1 MAKETI
7 KQALV
12 KEYVRC
18 SQDPI
23 YFMRKYCYIQ
33 HPMKGKIKFD
43 LFPFQE
49 EALTELTTERFNIIL
64 KSRQMGIST
73 LTAGLTVWS
82 MVFNEDYNV
91 LVIAIKQ
98 DTAKNLITKIRVM
111 HEMLPSWLRVGSEED
126 NRLSLRLKNGSQV
139 KAVSSSP
146 DAARS
151 EALSL
156 LVIDEAAFIDKIDEI
171 WTSAQQ
177 TLATG
182 GRAVL
187 LSTPNGTGNLFHKT
201 WQEAERGDGRFNPI
215 KLHWTEHPERDQ
227 EWRDLQTELLGEK
240 MAAQECDCDF
250 ITSGN
255 SVVSGELLT
264 WYQDNMCKEPIE
276 KRGRDDEMWIWDY
289 PDYTKSYMVVADVA
303 RGDASDYSAF
313 HVIEIETMTQVA
325 EFKSQIPTKDF
336 GNMLVNISVEYNEA
350 LLVVENA
357 NIGWAAL
364 QPAIDRGYRN
374 LYYTYKHEGVHDAAT
389 QLSKGY
395 DLKNR
400 ENMTPGFT
408 TSSRTRPLLI
418 SKLDIYFREKAC
430 IVRSKRLIDE
440 LFVFIWNGHKA
451 EAQRGYN
458 DDLTMAF
465 SIAMYVRDNA
475 LRLHNEGL
483 AMNKSAINS
492 ITNTRGAYTGND
504 GVQGVNPWKQKI
516 GNDEED
522 LTWLI

>member
-1 MAKETI
+1 
-7 KQALV
+7 
-12 KEYVRC
+12 
-18 SQDPI
+18 
-23 YFMRKYCYIQ
+23 
-33 HPMKGKIKFD
+33 
-43 LFPFQE
+43 
-49 EALTELTTERFNIIL
+49 
-64 KSRQMGIST
+64 
-73 LTAGLTVWS
+73 
-82 MVFNEDYNV
+82 MVFNEDFNV

-182 GRAVL
+182 GKAVL
-187 LSTPNGTGNLFHKT
+187 LSTPNGTGNLFHRV
-201 WQEAERGDGRFNPI
+201 WQEAERGEGEFNDI
-215 KLHWTEHPERDQ
+215 KLHWTLHPERDQ
-227 EWRDLQTELLGEK
+227 KWRDLQTELLGEK

-264 WYQDNMCKEPIE
+264 WYQENMVVEPIE
-276 KRGRDDEMWIWDY
+276 KRGREEEMWIWEY

-303 RGDASDYSAF
+303 RGDSSDYSAF

-325 EFKSQIPTKDF
+325 EFKSQTPTKEF
-336 GNMLVNISVEYNEA
+336 GNMLVNIATEYNEA

-357 NIGWAAL
+357 NIGWAAI

-395 DLKNR
+395 DLKNK

-430 IVRSKRLIDE
+430 VVKSQRLIDE

-492 ITNTRGAYTGND
+492 ITNTKGAYKGND
-504 GVQGVNPWKQKI
+504 SIQGENPWKQKI

>member
-1 MAKETI
+1 MANKTV
-7 KQALV
+7 KQALIEEF
-12 KEYVRC
+12 KRC
-18 SQDPI
+18 SQDPV
-23 YFMRKYCYIQ
+23 YFMKKYCFIQ
-33 HPMKGKIKFD
+33 HPQKGKIKFD

-49 EALTELTTERFNIIL
+49 QSLIELKDNRFNVIL

-73 LTAGLTVWS
+73 LTAGYSVWN
-82 MVFNEDYNV
+82 MVFREDFNV

-98 DTAKNLITKIRVM
+98 DTAKNLITKVRVM
-111 HEMLPSWLRVGSEED
+111 HEMLPSWLRVGTEED
-126 NRLSLRLKNGSQV
+126 NRLSLRLKNGSQI
-139 KAVSSSP
+139 KAVSSAP

-156 LVIDEAAFIDKIDEI
+156 LVIDEAAFIDKIEEI

-182 GRAVL
+182 GSAIL

-201 WQEAERGDGRFNPI
+201 WVEAERGDGQFNPI
-215 KLHWTEHPERDQ
+215 KLHWSEHPERDQ
-227 EWRDLQTELLGEK
+227 AWRDMQDELLGPK

-250 ITSGN
+250 VSSGN
-255 SVVSGELLT
+255 TVIPGDLLT
-264 WYQDNMCKEPIE
+264 WYVDNMVQDPIE
-276 KRGRDDEMWIWDY
+276 KRGANEELWIWEY
-289 PDYTKSYMVVADVA
+289 ADYTKSYMVVADVA
-303 RGDASDYSAF
+303 RGDGSDYSAF
-313 HVIEIETMTQVA
+313 HVIDLTNMVQVA
-325 EFKSQIPTKDF
+325 EFRGQLGTKEF
-336 GNMLVNISVEYNEA
+336 GNYLVNIATEYNEA

-357 NIGWAAL
+357 NIGWAAI
-364 QPAIDRGYRN
+364 QPAIDRNYRN
-374 LYYTYKHEGVHDAAT
+374 LYYTFKHEGVHDAAT

-395 DLKNR
+395 DLKNK

-430 IVRSKRLIDE
+430 TIKSQRLIDE

-465 SIAMYVRDNA
+465 TIALYVRDNA
-475 LRLHNEGL
+475 IRLHTEGL
-483 AMNKSAINS
+483 NMNKNAINN
-492 ITNTRGAYTGND
+492 IVNTRGAYKTSNANG
-504 GVQGVNPWKQKI
+504 NPWKMKL

-522 LTWLI
+522 LTWLL

>member
-1 MAKETI
+1 MANKTI
-7 KQALV
+7 KEALV
-12 KEYVRC
+12 EEYIRC

-49 EALTELTTERFNIIL
+49 SSLTELTTKRFNIIL

-82 MVFNEDYNV
+82 MVFNEDFNV

-111 HEMLPSWLRVGSEED
+111 HEMLPSWLRVGTEED
-126 NRLSLRLKNGSQV
+126 NRLSLRLRNGSQV

-156 LVIDEAAFIDKIDEI
+156 LIIDEAAFIQNIDEI

-182 GRAVL
+182 GKAVM

-215 KLHWTEHPERDQ
+215 KLHWTDHPERDQ
-227 EWRDLQTELLGEK
+227 EWRDLQSELLGEK

-250 ITSGN
+250 ISSGAT
-255 SVVSGELLT
+255 VIPGELLQ
-264 WYQDNMCKEPIE
+264 WYTDNMCTEPIE
-276 KRGRDDEMWIWDY
+276 KRGPGEETWIWEY
-289 PDYTKSYMVVADVA
+289 PDYAKAYMVVADVA

-313 HVIEIETMTQVA
+313 HVIEIETMSQVA
-325 EFKSQIPTKDF
+325 EFKGQIGTKEF
-336 GNMLVNISVEYNEA
+336 GNMLVNVATEYNEA

-357 NIGWAAL
+357 NIGWAAI

-430 IVRSKRLIDE
+430 VVKSQRLIDE

-475 LRLHNEGL
+475 LRLQSEGL
-483 AMNKSAINS
+483 AMNKNAINN
-492 ITNTRGAYTGND
+492 IVNTRGAYKSNNF
-504 GVQGVNPWKQKI
+504 QGENPWKQRI
-516 GNDEED
+516 GNDDED
-522 LTWLI
+522 LTWLL

>member
-1 MAKETI
+1 MTDKTI
-7 KQALV
+7 KEALV
-12 KEYVRC
+12 EEYIRC
-18 SQDPI
+18 SKDPI

-49 EALTELTTERFNIIL
+49 ESLTELTEKRFNIIL

-111 HEMLPSWLRVGSEED
+111 HEMLPSWLRVGTEED

-156 LVIDEAAFIDKIDEI
+156 LIIDEAAFIQNIDEI

-182 GRAVL
+182 GKAVM

-201 WQEAERGDGRFNPI
+201 WTEAERGDGRFNPI
-215 KLHWTEHPERDQ
+215 KLHWTDHPERDQ

-250 ITSGN
+250 ISSGATVIPG
-255 SVVSGELLT
+255 SLLQ
-264 WYQDNMCKEPIE
+264 WYTENMCEEPIE
-276 KRGRDDEMWIWDY
+276 KRGQNEEMWIWKY
-289 PDYTKSYMVVADVA
+289 PDYSKAYMVVADVA
-303 RGDASDYSAF
+303 RGDSSDYSAF
-313 HVIEIETMTQVA
+313 HIVEIETMEQVA
-325 EFKSQIPTKDF
+325 EFKSHIGTKEF
-336 GNMLVNISVEYNEA
+336 GNMLVNIATEYNEA
-350 LLVVENA
+350 LLVIENA
-357 NIGWAAL
+357 NIGWAAI

-374 LYYTYKHEGVHDAAT
+374 LYYTFKHEGVHDAAT

-430 IVRSKRLIDE
+430 IVKSQRLIDE

-465 SIAMYVRDNA
+465 SIGMYVRDNA
-475 LRLHNEGL
+475 LRLHSEGL
-483 AMNKSAINS
+483 AMNKNAINN
-492 ITNTRGAYTGND
+492 IVNTKGAYKGRSNSE
-504 GVQGVNPWKQKI
+504 NPWKQQI
-516 GNDEED
+516 GDDSED
-522 LTWLI
+522 ITWLL

>member
-1 MAKETI
+1 MANKTV
-7 KQALV
+7 KQALIEEF
-12 KEYVRC
+12 KRC
-18 SQDPI
+18 SQDPV
-23 YFMRKYCYIQ
+23 YFMKKYCFIQ
-33 HPMKGKIKFD
+33 HPQKGKIKFD

-49 EALTELTTERFNIIL
+49 QSLIELKDNRFNVIL

-73 LTAGLTVWS
+73 LTAGYSVWN
-82 MVFNEDYNV
+82 MVFREDFNV

-98 DTAKNLITKIRVM
+98 DTAKNLITKVRVM
-111 HEMLPSWLRVGSEED
+111 HEMLPSWLRVGTEED
-126 NRLSLRLKNGSQV
+126 NRLSLRLKNGSQI
-139 KAVSSSP
+139 KAVSSAP

-156 LVIDEAAFIDKIDEI
+156 LVIDEAAFIDKIEEI

-182 GRAVL
+182 GSAIL

-201 WQEAERGDGRFNPI
+201 WVEAERGDGQFNPI
-215 KLHWTEHPERDQ
+215 KLHWSEHPERDQ
-227 EWRDLQTELLGEK
+227 SWRDMQDELLGPK

-250 ITSGN
+250 VSSGN
-255 SVVSGELLT
+255 TVIPGDLLT
-264 WYQDNMCKEPIE
+264 WYVDNMVQDPIE
-276 KRGRDDEMWIWDY
+276 KRGANEELWIWEY
-289 PDYTKSYMVVADVA
+289 ADYTKSYMVVADVA
-303 RGDASDYSAF
+303 RGDGSDYSAF
-313 HVIEIETMTQVA
+313 HVIDLTNMVQVA
-325 EFKSQIPTKDF
+325 EFRGQLGTKEF
-336 GNMLVNISVEYNEA
+336 GNYLVNIATEYNEA

-357 NIGWAAL
+357 NIGWAAI
-364 QPAIDRGYRN
+364 QPAIDRNYRN
-374 LYYTYKHEGVHDAAT
+374 LYYTFKHEGVHDAAT

-395 DLKNR
+395 DLKNK

-430 IVRSKRLIDE
+430 TIKSKRLIDE

-465 SIAMYVRDNA
+465 TIALYVRDNA
-475 LRLHNEGL
+475 IRLHTEGL
-483 AMNKSAINS
+483 NMNKNAINN
-492 ITNTRGAYTGND
+492 IVNTRGAYKTSNANGDPWKMKLGND
-504 GVQGVNPWKQKI
+504 
-516 GNDEED
+516 DED
-522 LTWLI
+522 LTWLL

>member
-12 KEYVRC
+12 KEYIRC
-18 SQDPI
+18 SQDPV

-33 HPMKGKIKFD
+33 HPIRGKIKFD
-43 LFPFQE
+43 LYKFQE
-49 EALTELTTERFNIIL
+49 DSLVQLKEKRFNIIL

-156 LVIDEAAFIDKIDEI
+156 LIIDEAAFIDKIDEI

-182 GRAVL
+182 GKAVL
-187 LSTPNGTGNLFHKT
+187 LSTPNGTGNLFHRV
-201 WQEAERGDGRFNPI
+201 WQEAERGEGEFNDI
-215 KLHWTEHPERDQ
+215 KLHWTLHPERDQ
-227 EWRDLQTELLGEK
+227 KWRDLQTELLGEK

-264 WYQDNMCKEPIE
+264 WYQENMCCDPIE
-276 KRGRDDEMWIWDY
+276 KRGRDEEMWIWEY
-289 PDYTKSYMVVADVA
+289 PDYTKKYMVVADVA
-303 RGDASDYSAF
+303 RGDSSDYSAF

-325 EFKSQIPTKDF
+325 EFKSQTPTKEF
-336 GNMLVNISVEYNEA
+336 GNMLVNIATEYNEA

-395 DLKNR
+395 DLKNK

-430 IVRSKRLIDE
+430 VVKSQRLIDE

-492 ITNTRGAYTGND
+492 ITNTKGAYKGND
-504 GVQGVNPWKQKI
+504 FQGDNPWKQKI

>member
-1 MAKETI
+1 MTKKTI
-7 KQALV
+7 KEALV
-12 KEYVRC
+12 EEYIRC
-18 SQDPI
+18 SKDPI

-49 EALTELTTERFNIIL
+49 ESLTELTEKRFNIIL

-111 HEMLPSWLRVGSEED
+111 HEMLPSWLRVGTEED

-156 LVIDEAAFIDKIDEI
+156 LIIDEAAFIQNIDEI

-182 GRAVL
+182 GKAVM

-201 WQEAERGDGRFNPI
+201 WTEAERGDGRFNPI
-215 KLHWTEHPERDQ
+215 KLHWTDHPERDQ

-250 ITSGN
+250 ISSGATVIPG
-255 SVVSGELLT
+255 SLLQ
-264 WYQDNMCKEPIE
+264 WYTENMCEEPIE
-276 KRGRDDEMWIWDY
+276 KRGQNEEMWIWKY
-289 PDYTKSYMVVADVA
+289 PDYSKAYMVVADVA
-303 RGDASDYSAF
+303 RGDSSDYSAF
-313 HVIEIETMTQVA
+313 HIVEIETMEQVA
-325 EFKSQIPTKDF
+325 EFKSHIGTKEF
-336 GNMLVNISVEYNEA
+336 GNMLVNIATEYNEA
-350 LLVVENA
+350 LLVIENA
-357 NIGWAAL
+357 NIGWAAI

-374 LYYTYKHEGVHDAAT
+374 LYYTFKHEGVHDAAT

-430 IVRSKRLIDE
+430 IVKSQRLIDE

-465 SIAMYVRDNA
+465 SIGMYVRDNA
-475 LRLHNEGL
+475 LRLHSEGL
-483 AMNKSAINS
+483 AMNKNAINN
-492 ITNTRGAYTGND
+492 IVNTKGAYKGRSNSE
-504 GVQGVNPWKQKI
+504 NPWKQQI
-516 GNDEED
+516 GDDSED
-522 LTWLI
+522 ITWLL

>member
-1 MAKETI
+1 MTEKTI
-7 KQALV
+7 KEALV
-12 KEYVRC
+12 EEYIRC
-18 SQDPI
+18 SKDPI

-49 EALTELTTERFNIIL
+49 ESLTELTEKRFNIIL

-111 HEMLPSWLRVGSEED
+111 HEMLPSWLRVGTEED

-156 LVIDEAAFIDKIDEI
+156 LIIDEAAFIQNIDEI

-182 GRAVL
+182 GKAVM

-201 WQEAERGDGRFNPI
+201 WTEAERGDGRFNPI
-215 KLHWTEHPERDQ
+215 KLHWTDHPERDQ

-250 ITSGN
+250 ISSGATVIPG
-255 SVVSGELLT
+255 SLLQ
-264 WYQDNMCKEPIE
+264 WYTENMCEEPIE
-276 KRGRDDEMWIWDY
+276 KRGQNEEMWIWKY
-289 PDYTKSYMVVADVA
+289 PDYSKAYMVVADVA
-303 RGDASDYSAF
+303 RGDSSDYSAF
-313 HVIEIETMTQVA
+313 HIVEIETMEQVA
-325 EFKSQIPTKDF
+325 EFKSHIGTKEF
-336 GNMLVNISVEYNEA
+336 GNMLVNIATEYNEA
-350 LLVVENA
+350 LLVIENA
-357 NIGWAAL
+357 NIGWAAI

-374 LYYTYKHEGVHDAAT
+374 LYYTFKHEGVHDAAT

-430 IVRSKRLIDE
+430 IVKSQRLIDE

-465 SIAMYVRDNA
+465 SIGMYVRDNA
-475 LRLHNEGL
+475 LRLHSEGL
-483 AMNKSAINS
+483 AMNKNAINN
-492 ITNTRGAYTGND
+492 IVNTKGAYKGRSNSE
-504 GVQGVNPWKQKI
+504 NPWKQQI
-516 GNDEED
+516 GDDSED
-522 LTWLI
+522 ITWLL

>member
-1 MAKETI
+1 MAKKTI
-7 KQALV
+7 KEALV
-12 KEYVRC
+12 EEYIRC
-18 SQDPI
+18 SKDPI

-49 EALTELTTERFNIIL
+49 DSLTELTEKRFNIIL

-111 HEMLPSWLRVGSEED
+111 HEMLPSWLRVGTDED

-156 LVIDEAAFIDKIDEI
+156 LIIDEAAFIQNIDEI

-182 GRAVL
+182 GKAVM

-215 KLHWTEHPERDQ
+215 KLHWTQHPERDQ

-250 ITSGN
+250 ISSGATVIPG
-255 SVVSGELLT
+255 SLLQ
-264 WYQDNMCKEPIE
+264 WYQDNMCKDPIE
-276 KRGRDDEMWIWDY
+276 KRGQNEEMWIWEY
-289 PDYTKSYMVVADVA
+289 PDYSKAYMVVADVA

-313 HVIEIETMTQVA
+313 HVIEIETMSQVA
-325 EFKSQIPTKDF
+325 EFKGHIGTKEF
-336 GNMLVNISVEYNEA
+336 GNMLVNVGTEYNEA
-350 LLVVENA
+350 LLVIENA
-357 NIGWAAL
+357 NIGWAAI
-364 QPAIDRGYRN
+364 QPVVDRGYRN

-395 DLKNR
+395 DLKNK

-430 IVRSKRLIDE
+430 IVRSQRLIDE

-458 DDLTMAF
+458 DDLTMSF

-475 LRLHNEGL
+475 LRLHTEGM
-483 AMNKSAINS
+483 AMNKNAINN
-492 ITNTRGAYTGND
+492 IVNTKGAYKQT
-504 GVQGVNPWKQKI
+504 GVQGQNPWEQKI
-516 GNDEED
+516 GNDNED
-522 LTWLI
+522 LTWLL

>member
-1 MAKETI
+1 MANKTV
-7 KQALV
+7 KQALIEEF
-12 KEYVRC
+12 KRC
-18 SQDPI
+18 SQDPV
-23 YFMRKYCYIQ
+23 YFMKKYCFIQ
-33 HPMKGKIKFD
+33 HPQKGKIKFD

-49 EALTELTTERFNIIL
+49 QSLIELKDNRFNVIL

-73 LTAGLTVWS
+73 LTAGYSVWN
-82 MVFNEDYNV
+82 MVFREDFNV

-98 DTAKNLITKIRVM
+98 DTAKNLITKVRVM
-111 HEMLPSWLRVGSEED
+111 HEMLPSWLRVGTEED
-126 NRLSLRLKNGSQV
+126 NRLSLRLKNGSQI
-139 KAVSSSP
+139 KAVSSAP

-156 LVIDEAAFIDKIDEI
+156 LVIDEAAFIDKIEEI

-182 GRAVL
+182 GSAIL

-201 WQEAERGDGRFNPI
+201 WVEAERGDGQFNPI
-215 KLHWTEHPERDQ
+215 KLHWSEHPERDQ
-227 EWRDLQTELLGEK
+227 SWRDMQDELLGPK

-250 ITSGN
+250 VSSGN
-255 SVVSGELLT
+255 TVIPGDLLT
-264 WYQDNMCKEPIE
+264 WYVDNMVQDPIE
-276 KRGRDDEMWIWDY
+276 KRGANEELWIWEY
-289 PDYTKSYMVVADVA
+289 ADYTKSYMVVADVA
-303 RGDASDYSAF
+303 RGDGSDYSAF
-313 HVIEIETMTQVA
+313 HVIDLTNMVQVA
-325 EFKSQIPTKDF
+325 EFRGQLGTKEF
-336 GNMLVNISVEYNEA
+336 GNYLVNIATEYNEA

-357 NIGWAAL
+357 NIGWAAI
-364 QPAIDRGYRN
+364 QPAIDRNYRN
-374 LYYTYKHEGVHDAAT
+374 LYYTFKHEGVHDAAT

-395 DLKNR
+395 DLKNK

-430 IVRSKRLIDE
+430 TIKSQRLIDE

-465 SIAMYVRDNA
+465 TIALYVRDNA
-475 LRLHNEGL
+475 IRLHTEGL
-483 AMNKSAINS
+483 NMNKNAINN
-492 ITNTRGAYTGND
+492 IVNTRGAYKTSNANGDPWKMKLGND
-504 GVQGVNPWKQKI
+504 
-516 GNDEED
+516 DED
-522 LTWLI
+522 LTWLL

>member
-1 MAKETI
+1 MAKQTI
-7 KQALV
+7 KEALV
-12 KEYVRC
+12 KEYIRC
-18 SQDPI
+18 SKDPV

-33 HPMKGKIKFD
+33 HPIKGKIKFD
-43 LFPFQE
+43 LYPFQE
-49 EALTELTTERFNIIL
+49 DSLIQLKENRFNIIL

-73 LTAGLTVWS
+73 LTAGLTVWN
-82 MVFNEDYNV
+82 MVFNEDFNV

-182 GRAVL
+182 GKAVL
-187 LSTPNGTGNLFHKT
+187 LSTPNGTGNLFHRV
-201 WQEAERGDGRFNPI
+201 WQEAERGEGKFNDI
-215 KLHWTEHPERDQ
+215 KLHWTLHPERDQ
-227 EWRDLQTELLGEK
+227 DWRNLQTELLGEK

-250 ITSGN
+250 ISSGN
-255 SVVSGELLT
+255 TVIAGDLLQ
-264 WYQDNMCKEPIE
+264 WYEENQCCDPIE
-276 KRGRDDEMWIWDY
+276 KRGRNDEMWIWEY
-289 PDYTKSYMVVADVA
+289 PDYTKKYMVVADVA
-303 RGDASDYSAF
+303 RGDSSDYSAF

-325 EFKSQIPTKDF
+325 EFKGQTPTKEF
-336 GNMLVNISVEYNEA
+336 GNMLVNIATEYNEA

-357 NIGWAAL
+357 NIGWAAI

-395 DLKNR
+395 DLKNK

-430 IVRSKRLIDE
+430 IVKSQRLIDE

-483 AMNKSAINS
+483 AMNKSAIDS
-492 ITNTRGAYTGND
+492 ITNTKGAYKDTDFTGE
-504 GVQGVNPWKQKI
+504 NPWSQKI

-522 LTWLI
+522 LTWLL

>member
-1 MAKETI
+1 
-7 KQALV
+7 
-12 KEYVRC
+12 
-18 SQDPI
+18 
-23 YFMRKYCYIQ
+23 
-33 HPMKGKIKFD
+33 
-43 LFPFQE
+43 
-49 EALTELTTERFNIIL
+49 
-64 KSRQMGIST
+64 
-73 LTAGLTVWS
+73 

-111 HEMLPSWLRVGSEED
+111 HEMLPSWLRVGTEED

-156 LVIDEAAFIDKIDEI
+156 LIIDEAAFIQNIDEI

-182 GRAVL
+182 GKAVM

-201 WQEAERGDGRFNPI
+201 WTEAERGDGRFNPI
-215 KLHWTEHPERDQ
+215 KLHWTDHPERDQ

-250 ITSGN
+250 ISSGATVIPG
-255 SVVSGELLT
+255 SLLQ
-264 WYQDNMCKEPIE
+264 WYTENMCEEPIE
-276 KRGRDDEMWIWDY
+276 KRGQNEEMWIWKY
-289 PDYTKSYMVVADVA
+289 PDYSKAYMVVADVA
-303 RGDASDYSAF
+303 RGDSSDYSAF
-313 HVIEIETMTQVA
+313 HIVEIETMEQVA
-325 EFKSQIPTKDF
+325 EFKSHIGTKEF
-336 GNMLVNISVEYNEA
+336 GNMLVNIATEYNEA
-350 LLVVENA
+350 LLVIENA
-357 NIGWAAL
+357 NIGWAAI

-374 LYYTYKHEGVHDAAT
+374 LYYTFKHEGVHDAAT

-430 IVRSKRLIDE
+430 IVKSQRLIDE

-465 SIAMYVRDNA
+465 SIGMYVRDNA
-475 LRLHNEGL
+475 LRLHSEGL
-483 AMNKSAINS
+483 AMNKNAINN
-492 ITNTRGAYTGND
+492 IVNTKGAYKGRSD
-504 GVQGVNPWKQKI
+504 SENPWKQQI
-516 GNDEED
+516 GDDSED
-522 LTWLI
+522 ITWLL